1 MTGLEYIMNLNE
13 VCQFR
18 STERKPGPC
27 SNSELRRLL
36 DQGALRVNGQVIR
49 SRDTVPLPVSSAVMF
64 PKTVTG
70 RITLL

>member
-36 DQGALRVNGQVIR
+36 DQGALRVNGQVVK
-49 SRDTVPLPVSSAVMF
+49 SRDAIPFPVASAVMF
-64 PKTVTG
+64 PKAVNG